1 MDPLYADPFEL
12 NRPEI
17 RPVPFLFNAPHSG
30 RDYPRTLLKTSRL
43 DPVALRRSE
52 DAFID
57 EIFRPVTARG
67 ATFLRA
73 RFPRAYVDV
82 NREPY
87 ELDPTMFDGDLPV
100 FANTRSMRVAGG
112 LGTIARIVS
121 ESEEI
126 YDRPIPIEDGLKRIS
141 RLYKPYHRAMRD
153 VLDALH
159 RKFGVAIL
167 IDCHSMPSLSGE
179 STRRPDF
186 VLGDRFGTSCASPL
200 IDIAHD
206 SLRRK
211 GYRVAR
217 NKPYAGGYITE
228 TYGQPSLGF
237 HALQIEVNRGLYMD
251 ETHFR
256 RTGGFGAIKSDLLTL
271 CDDLIAIPPG
281 DFSIS
286 AAAE

>member
-1 MDPLYADPFEL
+1 MDPLYTDPFEL
-12 NRPEI
+12 TPPEI
-17 RPVPFLFNAPHSG
+17 RAVPFLFNAPHSG
-30 RDYPRTLLKTSRL
+30 RDYPRAFLKRSRL
-43 DPVALRRSE
+43 DPFALRRSE

-57 EIFRPVTARG
+57 DMFRPVTARG
-67 ATFLRA
+67 ATFLGA

-126 YDRPIPIEDGLKRIS
+126 YDRPIPIEDALKRIN
-141 RLYKPYHRAMRD
+141 RLYKPYHRTMRD
-153 VLDALH
+153 ILDKL
-159 RKFGVAIL
+159 RRQFGVAVL

-256 RTGGFGAIKSDLLTL
+256 KTAGFEPIKFDLLAL
-271 CDDLIAIPPG
+271 CSDLIAIPPG
-281 DFSIS
+281 DLSIS